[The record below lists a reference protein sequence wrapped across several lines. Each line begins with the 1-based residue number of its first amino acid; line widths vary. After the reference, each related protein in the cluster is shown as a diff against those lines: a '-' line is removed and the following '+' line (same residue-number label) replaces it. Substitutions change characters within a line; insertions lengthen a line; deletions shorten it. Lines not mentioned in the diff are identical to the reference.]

1 MGVVRDVT
9 IDQLT
14 QAVQGISTS
23 GMSDS
28 TGQAIN
34 STLGT
39 LGKDTSLQDI
49 KNAINSLA
57 NTISPSA
64 TNVTY
69 NNTSSGLSASNVQAA
84 IDEIDTTT
92 DTLTATSTNI
102 TRYSGVSSSVPLP
115 AISRRGNIVIIH
127 FAHQLPA
134 GTYLNIWNV
143 TPAPASQQH
152 ALVAIGNSWTIV
164 AVTNTG
170 VVKFN
175 NSVTINSDQYIIG
188 QIIYNIN

>member
-14 QAVQGISTS
+14 QAVTGISTS
-23 GMSDS
+23 GMSDT

-49 KNAINSLA
+49 KNAINNLA
-57 NTISPSA
+57 GAISPSA
-64 TNVTY
+64 NNVTY
-69 NNTSSGLSASNVQAA
+69 DNTSSGLTASNVQSA

-92 DTLTATSTNI
+92 DALTDTSTSV
-102 TRYSGVSSSVPLP
+102 TRYTGVSSSVPLP
-115 AISRRGNIVIIH
+115 AISRRGKQVIIH

-143 TPAPASQQH
+143 TPIPASQQH

-164 AVTNTG
+164 AVTNAG
-170 VVKFN
+170 VIKFN

-188 QIIYNIN
+188 QIVYNIN